1 MSDDQCHQS
10 PAIESYITFSTDNV
24 KYLNFYKNTFPD
36 DGSYHL
42 FKIGRLGMV
51 RIIRAT
57 MGVDLRGNT
66 GDTVNM
72 HI

>member
-1 MSDDQCHQS
+1 MTSVTSHLRLNPISRFPLIMCN
-10 PAIESYITFSTDNV
+10 ISTSI
-24 KYLNFYKNTFPD
+24 KIHSQFPD

>member
-1 MSDDQCHQS
+1 MWNISNSIKIDSQ
-10 PAIESYITFSTDNV
+10 
-24 KYLNFYKNTFPD
+24 FPD
-36 DGSYHL
+36 DGSYYL